1 MYRNI
6 LLPVVFD
13 EDENTRKAFDIAK
26 ALASEGASLTILH
39 VAESIPAYAL
49 AEVPEQVLENN
60 RREMKEALAKMAS
73 DLPGA
78 KSVMIKGHSGRSIVQ
93 YAKDHE
99 IDCIVMSSH
108 QPGLEHFF
116 LGSTADRVVRHATCA
131 VHVIR

>member
-1 MYRNI
+1 MSGLGPGGPSAVITNMAVMGFDPSSREMY
-6 LLPVVFD
+6 LEAVFPGV
-13 EDENTRKAFDIAK
+13 
-26 ALASEGASLTILH
+26 S
-39 VAESIPAYAL
+39 
-49 AEVPEQVLENN
+49 PEQVLENN